1 MAHAIVETGTL
12 KATIYGAPRIQGKV
26 TQKQT
31 MTGNLGIPDIINYNS
46 YTAGNGIS
54 VEEGVISV
62 DFTLIDCGTS
72 TTVI

>member
-1 MAHAIVETGTL
+1 MASRIVETGTL
-12 KATIYGAPRIQGKV
+12 RATIYGPPQLYGKVVQGK
-26 TQKQT
+26 T
-31 MTGNLGIPDIINYNS
+31 MEGSIKLPDVINYNP

>member
-1 MAHAIVETGTL
+1 MAQAIVETGTL

-26 TQKQT
+26 TQNQT
-31 MTGNLGIPDIINYNS
+31 MTGSLGIPDIINYNP
-46 YTAGNGIS
+46 YVAGDGIS
-54 VEEGVISV
+54 IDDGTISV